1 MHSDVIN
8 KRLMIFY
15 FIKSVHDQDEH
26 FIFIKSKFFM
36 KAVYPE
42 LIFINKIYWLL
53 CSTCTGLNIVATPV
67 KFVLFEGGVM

>member
-15 FIKSVHDQDEH
+15 FIISVHDQDEH

-42 LIFINKIYWLL
+42 LPYSLIKYTDYYVPLALASILL
-53 CSTCTGLNIVATPV
+53 QLQ
-67 KFVLFEGGVM
+67 

>member
-15 FIKSVHDQDEH
+15 FIISLHDQDEH

-36 KAVYPE
+36 KAVFPE
-42 LIFINKIYWLL
+42 LIFINKIY
-53 CSTCTGLNIVATPV
+53 
-67 KFVLFEGGVM
+67 